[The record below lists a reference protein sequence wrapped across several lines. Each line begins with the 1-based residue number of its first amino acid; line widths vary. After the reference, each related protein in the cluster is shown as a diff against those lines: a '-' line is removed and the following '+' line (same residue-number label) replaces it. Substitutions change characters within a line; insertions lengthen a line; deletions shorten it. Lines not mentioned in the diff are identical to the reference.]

1 MKEYFAPR
9 RLFIALD
16 AGAVVILAVFGYLA
30 LLGGKNIESVHATEL
45 LSIRITSL
53 AAILL
58 VTVTLRMALL
68 YLTEKNDD
76 IPSAGAVWPVA
87 AMALFFLVNSFF
99 LDLNLVV
106 VPGGE
111 SGVPPQL
118 PGPVDVWAKDLKKQ
132 FSVSVPPGANM
143 KVTLYLL
150 ESHEALP
157 PTISVRAGDREVTRI
172 EIGRGNGVPQSSW
185 HSQGKPSEYTFFI
198 PAGYLASGGVIDFQ
212 SVTGSWIGI
221 DRLEFISLPKS
232 WEVWRQIREPWD
244 YLLFWMA
251 ALILTIR
258 YAAPMALQPGGTR
271 KLAMSAM
278 MLAMIGFAGAVAFLA
293 LAVYVEIASPWL
305 AYAKGARRPKEA
317 FSIPHFWGDQELG
330 WVGLPS
336 FKAFTQE
343 VPEGPAT
350 LFYANTRYGF
360 RALKDENEFP
370 KKGKVI
376 MLGDSFVNGFSLSQ
390 EETIPFML
398 SKSLGEYVYN
408 FGVGGYSPD
417 QEYTVLTKWVDRLES
432 EWVVALFYS
441 NDLKYTDNDHGHSR
455 RKSRYEIKDNK
466 VNFDR
471 LLPLP
476 EQVIR
481 ELNASVAAHT
491 SPKEVY
497 CCIPRER
504 SSLPIRIVRRAWRYL
519 KTVYMPGEI
528 LSRVIDDIRIAKA
541 KHDPTSL
548 DVTPEM
554 LEKPELFAREM
565 DIVFQFF
572 QKMQT
577 VTEKHGRKFLLVF
590 VPDVGQITAPEI
602 KSRERLRDRFMAQC
616 SALKIEC
623 LDPSGKLTAMAKIQ
637 NVYFLDDG
645 HFSPYGS
652 TAVAEL
658 IAERIKRW
666 K

>member
-1 MKEYFAPR
+1 MKEYLAPRR
-9 RLFIALD
+9 RLFIALN
-16 AGAVVILAVFGYLA
+16 AGAVVILAVFAYLA
-30 LLGGKNIESVHATEL
+30 LLGGANIGTVQEAEL
-45 LSIRITSL
+45 LSTRMTAL
-53 AAILL
+53 AAVLL
-58 VTVTLRMALL
+58 VIATLRMALR
-68 YLTEKNDD
+68 YLTVKKDD

-99 LDLNLVV
+99 LDLKLM
-106 VPGGE
+106 VPAGE
-111 SGVPPQL
+111 SDVPAQL
-118 PGPVDVWAKDLKKQ
+118 PGPVDAWAKDLKKQ
-132 FSVSVPPGANM
+132 FSVSVPPGSNM

-157 PTISVRAGDREVTRI
+157 PMISVRAGGREVTRI
-172 EIGRGNGVPQSSW
+172 QIERGNGVPKHSW
-185 HSQGKPSEYTFFI
+185 HSRGKPSEYTFFI
-198 PAGYLASGGVIDFQ
+198 PAGYFASGAAVDFQ
-212 SVTGSWIGI
+212 SVSGSWIGI

-251 ALILTIR
+251 ALILAIR
-258 YAAPMALQPGGTR
+258 YAAPMALQPDGAK
-271 KLAMSAM
+271 KLAMNAM
-278 MLAMIGFAGAVAFLA
+278 MLTMIGFAGALAFLA
-293 LAVYVEIASPWL
+293 VAAYVEIASPWL

-317 FSIPHFWGDQELG
+317 FSLPHFWGDKELG

-350 LFYANTRYGF
+350 LFFANTRYGF
-360 RALKDENEFP
+360 RALKDEDDFP
-370 KKGKVI
+370 KKGKAI
-376 MLGDSFVNGFSLSQ
+376 MLGDSFANGFSLSQ
-390 EETIPFML
+390 EETIPFIL

-417 QEYTVLTKWVDRLES
+417 QEYTVLTKWIDRLES

-455 RKSRYEIKDNK
+455 KKSRYEIRGNK

-476 EQVIR
+476 DEFVR
-481 ELNASVAAHT
+481 TLNASVAART

-504 SSLPIRIVRRAWRYL
+504 SPLPVRIVRRAWRYL

-528 LSRVIDDIRIAKA
+528 LSIVVDDIKTAKA
-541 KHDPTSL
+541 KHNPTSL

-572 QKMQT
+572 QKMKE
-577 VTEKHGRKFLLVF
+577 VAEAHDRKFLLVF
-590 VPDVGQITAPEI
+590 VPDVGQISAPEI
-602 KSRERLRDRFMAQC
+602 KSRTRLRDRFMAQC
-616 SALKIEC
+616 SSLGIEC
-623 LDPSGKLTAMAKIQ
+623 LDPSEKLTAMAKIQ

-645 HFSPYGS
+645 HFSPYGA

-658 IAERIKRW
+658 IAERIK
-666 K
+666 